1 MDTIFF
7 NQDRRLRNGWWI
19 LIFLLLLI
27 AAQRGLGPL
36 IQGLKYLGVT
46 KAWREPVLFL
56 VVLLVTWACTLLRK
70 EPLASVGF
78 RLDRRWLR
86 ELGWGTALGIGFM
99 VAAAG
104 MVWAVGG
111 VRFELDPARSLKTL
125 SYGAYMFLFV
135 ALFEETLFRGFLF
148 QRLVAGSGVWV
159 AQIALA
165 LLFAAGHW
173 GNPGMSGATKV
184 WATVDIALAAV
195 FLGLA
200 YLRTGSL
207 ALPVGLHLGWN
218 WAQGHLLGFGV
229 SGTTVA
235 GWVKPVFLGKAD
247 WITGGAFGLEA
258 SVFGVVVDLLA
269 ILLLWRWKGS
279 VGAASPAVQE
289 PETDG
294 LVAERA

>member
-1 MDTIFF
+1 MTTIFF

-19 LIFLLLLI
+19 LIFI
-27 AAQRGLGPL
+27 AVFAVARLGLGPAVR
-36 IQGLKYLGVT
+36 GLRHLGLA
-46 KAWREPVLFL
+46 KAWFEPVTFLFT
-56 VVLLVTWACTLLRK
+56 LLVTWACTLLRR
-70 EPLASVGF
+70 EPLSSIGF
-78 RLDRRWLR
+78 RLDRRWLK

-99 VAAAG
+99 LLAAG

-125 SYGAYMFLFV
+125 GYGVYMFLFV

-148 QRLVAGSGVWV
+148 QRLVAGAGVWV
-159 AQIALA
+159 AQLALA
-165 LLFAAGHW
+165 VLFAVGHW

-184 WATVDIALAAV
+184 WATVDIGLAAL

-235 GWVKPVFLGKAD
+235 GWVKPVFLGKAE

-258 SVFGVVVDLLA
+258 SVFGVVVDVLA
-269 ILLLWRWKGS
+269 LVLLWQWKGS
-279 VGAASPAVQE
+279 VAVPEVE
-289 PETDG
+289 PEVPE
-294 LVAERA
+294 LLPERA